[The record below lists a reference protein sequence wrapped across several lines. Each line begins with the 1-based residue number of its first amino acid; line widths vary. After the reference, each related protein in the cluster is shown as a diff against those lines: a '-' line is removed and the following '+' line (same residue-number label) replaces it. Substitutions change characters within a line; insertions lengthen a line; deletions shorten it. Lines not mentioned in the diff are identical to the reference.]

1 MLDRFTDQVNKV
13 KKVRGEIIMTGKR
26 FLTFP
31 LTRTTEMMQF
41 TDPALTTSS
50 GRGRRKRR
58 LRWEIKLF

>member
-1 MLDRFTDQVNKV
+1 MTW
-13 KKVRGEIIMTGKR
+13 KK
-26 FLTFP
+26 FSTFS
-31 LTRTTEMMQF
+31 LTRTTGTMQF

>member
-1 MLDRFTDQVNKV
+1 
-13 KKVRGEIIMTGKR
+13 MTGKR